1 MKIPAYLRFCNLC
14 SFNLVE
20 DEPHFSM
27 CCHRFEAER
36 NRFFDQIKYL
46 NSNFETL
53 TSVQKFVWLMS
64 SEDGDVVNSFASFLY
79 NIYNKRTDLLEKSC

>member
-1 MKIPAYLRFCNLC
+1 MINTLT
-14 SFNLVE
+14 
-20 DEPHFSM
+20 HFSM

-64 SEDGDVVNSFASFLY
+64 SEDCDVVNSFASFLY